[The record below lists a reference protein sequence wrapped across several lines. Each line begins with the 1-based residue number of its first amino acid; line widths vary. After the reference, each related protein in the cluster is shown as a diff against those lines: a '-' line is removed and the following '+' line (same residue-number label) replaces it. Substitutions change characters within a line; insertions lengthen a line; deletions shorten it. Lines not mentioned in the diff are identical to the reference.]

1 MKWILKHID
10 TINSIC
16 IWTALVSSLASAILI
31 PEERLPWLAVVC
43 WTFIAKVNSHTIVGY
58 EKLANCLMK
67 DNLRLC
73 AENLKLSKEKIEQ
86 LKGKTDEQC
95 T

>member
-10 TINSIC
+10 IVNSIC
-16 IWTALVSSLASAILI
+16 IWTAIVSALASAILV
-31 PEERLPWLAVVC
+31 PEERLPWLTAVC
-43 WTFIAKVNSHTIVGY
+43 WIFIAKVNSHTIVGY

-67 DNLRLC
+67 DNLRLY
-73 AENLKLSKEKIEQ
+73 AENLKLSTEKIEQ

-95 T
+95 N